1 MLFGIRSGS
10 RLGDCK
16 TTKYLILQLDSRAP
30 RGRVD

>member
-10 RLGDCK
+10 RLGDSK
-16 TTKYLILQLDSRAP
+16 TTKCLILQLDSRAP